1 MDITAIIEVVN
12 TVGFPIACVIV
23 MFYMLNKE
31 RETHKEE
38 NERMIEAL
46 NNNTIVL
53 ENIKTILQDRG
64 LSDGI

>member
-12 TVGFPIACVIV
+12 TVGFPIACVVV